1 MMTAYCFGERSQME
15 ALSQQLCQDYRVD
28 QSAQA
33 VEALRREKYA
43 YFLAYSR
50 APTKPLCTLD

>member
-1 MMTAYCFGERSQME
+1 ME

-33 VEALRREKYA
+33 VEALRREKHA
-43 YFLAYSR
+43 YKATWAAAS
-50 APTKPLCTLD
+50 APWIKTSESVLPV